1 MKKHSILKLALCV
14 LSGFGTSMMAYA
26 DIVATGTVLDNTG
39 DYLVGA
45 TVAVKGQPNV
55 GTATDID
62 GNFSLK
68 VPDNS
73 TLVIS
78 YIGYVSR
85 NLPASANMGEIIL
98 QPDDNSLDEV
108 VVIGYGAVKRKD
120 LTTAVST
127 VGEEAL
133 ANRPIVSAAQAIQGK
148 APGVAVQMPTGAP
161 GGSMTVRVRGTSSF
175 NGSNEPLY
183 VVDGVPVDNIN
194 FLAPSDIENMQILKD
209 ASSAAIYGSR
219 GANGVVIITTKQ
231 GKSSNAKV
239 SVGIQA
245 GWTNVAKKLD
255 VLNTAQYYELLADV
269 ANNGGVR
276 VTLPEGLTD
285 QTDWFDATYRTG
297 NTQTYEVSLSQSTD
311 KMSYYL
317 SGGYQR
323 EQGILKS
330 SFFQRFNFRANVEG
344 QIRSWLKAK
353 ANILYSDY
361 SSNGG
366 GAMGTVGNRGGVIL
380 AVINTPTYATIWD
393 TENPDRY
400 YNNFYGLN
408 MQSPLENEARQEANR
423 SRENRIIA
431 SGELFF
437 DIIKGLT
444 FSSKFTMDR
453 RNGWDT
459 SFLDPETTTRGR
471 EQGGEGYDG
480 RNQNTVLTW
489 DNVANYNFTVKKSSW
504 GIMAGT
510 SWTDSN
516 YSNNWINGQYYRN
529 GSIQTLNAANMISWT
544 GTGSA
549 GSTWGIMSLF
559 GRITYNF
566 DSRYLVT
573 ANIRYDGSS
582 KLHPDHRWK
591 AFPSVSAAWRISQEK
606 WFEDSSWLSDL
617 KLRAGWG
624 KTGNQ
629 DGVGDYAYLQR
640 YNINRIAW
648 FEEGNSTA
656 VPTIS
661 QANLRTKDLTW
672 ETTTQWGI
680 GVDFG
685 VLNNRIE
692 FQADWY
698 YKKTTDML
706 MWVDLPSGAAA
717 ASSIQRNEGE
727 MLNKGFEFGIT
738 SRNFVGEFTW
748 STNLNMSFNKNKLTK
763 LELQKV
769 YLSAVTSENVN
780 EAVVRNEPGRSMSNF
795 YGYVAQGVDPETGLM
810 IYKDLNG
817 DGKITASDR
826 TFIGDPNPDFT
837 FGFTN
842 DFSYKGF
849 TLTIFLQGSYGNDIF
864 NASRMETE
872 GMYNGNNQSAKVLER
887 WRIPGQITDMPRAN
901 WNMKNSTYF
910 VEDGSYIRIKDITLA
925 YDFKG
930 KWMQKLGIT
939 RIQPYFTASN
949 LVTFTHYSGI
959 DPEVNQWGNSGSVQ
973 GIDWGTYPHCKSYVF
988 GINVDF

>member
-1 MKKHSILKLALCV
+1 MKKLNFLKMALLV
-14 LSGFGTSMMAYA
+14 FAGIGLPSAAYA
-26 DIVATGTVLDNTG
+26 DIVASGTVLDNTG
-39 DYLVGA
+39 DYLIGA
-45 TVAVKGQPNV
+45 TVALKGQPGV
-55 GTATDID
+55 GTATDVN
-62 GNFSLK
+62 GNFTLK
-68 VPDNS
+68 VPDKA
-73 TLVIS
+73 TLVFS
-78 YIGYVSR
+78 YIGFVNR
-85 NLPASANMGEIIL
+85 ELPAQSNMEVVL

-133 ANRPIVSAAQAIQGK
+133 ANRPIISAAQAIQGK

-194 FLAPSDIENMQILKD
+194 FLSPSDIENMQILKD

-231 GKSSNAKV
+231 GKAGNAKV

-245 GWTNVAKKLD
+245 GWTNVAKKID
-255 VLNTAQYYELLADV
+255 VLNTQQYYDLVADV
-269 ANNGGVR
+269 AANGG
-276 VTLPEGLTD
+276 TPLNLPAGLTD
-285 QTDWFDATYRTG
+285 QTDWFDQTYRTG
-297 NTQTYEVSLSQSTD
+297 NTQTYEISLSQSTD

-323 EQGILKS
+323 ENGILKS

-380 AVINTPTYATIWD
+380 SVINTPTYAPIWD
-393 TENPDRY
+393 PENPNRY

-408 MQSPLENEARQEANR
+408 MASPLENEARAAANR

-431 SGELFF
+431 SGELLF

-459 SFLDPETTTRGR
+459 SFLDPEATQNGR
-471 EQGGEGYDG
+471 DEMGTGYDG

-489 DNVANYNFTVKKSSW
+489 DNVANYNFEVKKSSW

-516 YSNNWINGQYYRN
+516 YSNNWINGSHYRN

-544 GTGSA
+544 GTGSS
-549 GSTWGIMSLF
+549 GSTWGIMSVF

-591 AFPSVSAAWRISQEK
+591 AFPSISAAWRISQEK

-629 DGVGDYAYLQR
+629 DGIGDYAYLQR
-640 YNINRIAW
+640 YNINRVPW
-648 FEEGNSTA
+648 FESGNENA

-692 FQADWY
+692 LQADWY
-698 YKKTTDML
+698 YKKTSDML
-706 MWVDLPSGAAA
+706 MWVTLPSGAAA
-717 ASSIQRNEGE
+717 ANSIQRNEGE
-727 MLNKGFEFGIT
+727 MLNRGFEFGIT
-738 SRNFVGEFTW
+738 SQNFVGEFTW
-748 STNLNMSFNKNKLTK
+748 TTNLNMSFNKNKLTK

-769 YLSAVTSENVN
+769 YLDAVTSENVN

-795 YGYVAQGVDPETGLM
+795 YGYISEGVDPETGLM

-849 TLTIFLQGSYGNDIF
+849 TLTIFFQGSYGNDIF

-872 GMYNGNNQSAKVLER
+872 GMYDGKNQRSTVLNR

-910 VEDGSYIRIKDITLA
+910 VEDGSYIRLKDITLA
-925 YDFKG
+925 YDFRLPCLK
-930 KWMQKLGIT
+930 KVGIT
-939 RIQPYFTASN
+939 RLQPYFTASN
-949 LVTFTHYSGI
+949 LVTFTHYSGM
-959 DPEVNQWGNSGSVQ
+959 DPEVNQWGGSGAVQ

-988 GINVDF
+988 GVNIDF